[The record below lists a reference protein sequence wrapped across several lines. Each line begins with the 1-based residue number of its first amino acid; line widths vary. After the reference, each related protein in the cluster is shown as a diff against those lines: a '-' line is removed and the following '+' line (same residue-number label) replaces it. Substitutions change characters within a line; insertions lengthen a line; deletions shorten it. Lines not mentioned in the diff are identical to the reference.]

1 MQLGTRIIRVEK
13 GKKVVASILFLM
25 LFCYYG
31 DSIYDSM
38 TSKVASQDALP
49 VGFVASH
56 LYMPASRCLQL
67 LMMRVE
73 TPKTFEMEYL
83 LLRLIGSPF
92 FNQLTAGSGFPANAT
107 ENLACLRSLTN
118 IGFMGMDNSHGRL
131 KSILVRF
138 GMSAI

>member
-1 MQLGTRIIRVEK
+1 VSYLQLGHGSRKREERCCGLIC
-13 GKKVVASILFLM
+13 
-25 LFCYYG
+25 CYFVTTG

-38 TSKVASQDALP
+38 TVKVASQEALP
-49 VGFVASH
+49 VGLVASH

-92 FNQLTAGSGFPANAT
+92 LNQLTAGSGFPAKAT
-107 ENLACLRSLTN
+107 ENLACLRALTV
-118 IGFMGMDNSHGRL
+118 IGFIGIDRSHGRL
-131 KSILVRF
+131 KSIFVRF
-138 GMSAI
+138 GMSSI